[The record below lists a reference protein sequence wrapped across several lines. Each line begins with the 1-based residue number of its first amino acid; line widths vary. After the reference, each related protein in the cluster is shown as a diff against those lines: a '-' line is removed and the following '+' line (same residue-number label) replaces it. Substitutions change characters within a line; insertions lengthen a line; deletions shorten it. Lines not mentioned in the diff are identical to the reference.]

1 MGGGLA
7 ARAGV
12 LVAQGETHSRCLKAC
27 PAAACCGAQGAPG
40 GWPVF
45 IAMASQAAL
54 GGQSFLCQSESLP
67 DNRVCFLT
75 RHLLRGQLRGL
86 KVSGITRAV
95 LWQSCVLTL
104 SISLVGMM
112 SALTNPICLPLCCLL
127 QLSSPFLLDPEL
139 GIGIFQ

>member
-1 MGGGLA
+1 MVRRELLEVGLSLLPWLP
-7 ARAGV
+7 R
-12 LVAQGETHSRCLKAC
+12 LHSVAKVSSVRVKVCLT
-27 PAAACCGAQGAPG
+27 
-40 GWPVF
+40 
-45 IAMASQAAL
+45 I
-54 GGQSFLCQSESLP
+54 
-67 DNRVCFLT
+67 RVCFLT